1 MKFKLLFLLTI
12 CFGCSE
18 EEKEQTETSV
28 WTSSMIEAH
37 LANRED
43 STKWDLEMFRSDLEN
58 NMPFELPFSNG
69 VFPVPKYDLL
79 AKKSFKGVGNFAYP
93 GGEGSELKIGAKT
106 ILFNSFFVGTN
117 FFNQNYIA
125 KKAKDEV
132 FFHILVLTDF
142 VDTLNYSHVSSEIVS
157 RNHPDYVGQGFYKT
171 KTNSIDYS
179 AFITADRN
187 SYAIVNM
194 RLFDLKYGR
203 TIIIAPQTDNS
214 FRSMQIESP
223 PLSSEQIENYT
234 KKLIEKAE
242 IREFL
247 TRKGTI

>member
-1 MKFKLLFLLTI
+1 MI

-18 EEKEQTETSV
+18 EQKEQTENAV
-28 WTSSMIEAH
+28 WTADMLKTHI
-37 LANRED
+37 ANRED
-43 STKWDLEMFRSDLEN
+43 STKWDLEMFQSDLEN
-58 NMPFELPFSNG
+58 NVPFALPFSNG

-79 AKKSFKGVGNFAYP
+79 AKNSFKGVGNFAYP

-117 FFNQNYIA
+117 FFNQYYIA
-125 KKAKDEV
+125 KEAKDEV
-132 FFHILVLTDF
+132 FFHIVVLTDV

-157 RNHPDYVGQGFYKT
+157 RNHPDYIGQGFYKT
-171 KTNSIDYS
+171 RTNKIDYC
-179 AFITADRN
+179 AFISADRN

-194 RLFDLKYGR
+194 RLFDLKNGR
-203 TIIIAPQTDNS
+203 TIVIAPQTDNS
-214 FRSMQIESP
+214 FRSMQIVSP
-223 PLSSEQIENYT
+223 PLSSDQIENYT